1 MKILHAIQGTDPTR
15 GGPIEGIVQIGL
27 ATQGVHEHHI
37 VSLDSPHAPH
47 LQSIP
52 MPVTALGPGS
62 VLGYSAA
69 LVPWLENNLKRF
81 DLVVIHG
88 LWRYI
93 SFGSWRALR
102 DSSTPY
108 LVMPHGMLDPWF
120 KQRYP
125 FKHAK
130 KWMFWPWTEYRVLR
144 DAKAV
149 VFTCDEERRLARESF
164 WLYRCNERVGTVGI
178 SGPSSDLSLAREHF
192 FRDYPLLRGKRILLF
207 LGRIHEKK
215 GCDLL
220 IQAFAEMAARDS
232 DLHLVM
238 AGPCH
243 DGLGAKLKALA
254 ANHGRSHRVT
264 WPGMLTGEL
273 KWGAFAASEA
283 FILPSHQENFGIAV
297 AEALSCGLPVVI
309 SNKVQIWREIDQ
321 DQAGIVGDDTLEGTK
336 ESLAR
341 WLGLDRD
348 KRAGMSRRARRC
360 YESRFDSRCYAQTMS
375 RIYEEA
381 VAPA

>member
-1 MKILHAIQGTDPTR
+1 MNILHAIQSTDPSR
-15 GGPIEGIVQIGL
+15 GGPIEGIGQIII
-27 ATQGVHEHHI
+27 ATLGRQQHHI
-37 VSLDSPHAPH
+37 VTLDSPDAPH
-47 LQSIP
+47 LASLGL
-52 MPVTALGPGS
+52 PVTALGPGS

-69 LVPWLENNLKRF
+69 LVPWLRSNMSRF

-93 SFGSWRALR
+93 SFGTWRALR
-102 DSSTPY
+102 ESPTPY

-125 FKHAK
+125 LKHAK

-149 VFTCDEERRLARESF
+149 VFTCDEERRLARKSF

-178 SGPSSDLSLAREHF
+178 SGPNVNLAQARERF
-192 FRDYPLLRGKRILLF
+192 FLAFPPLRDKRIFLF
-207 LGRIHEKK
+207 LGRVHEKK

-220 IQAFAEMAARDS
+220 IRAFAEVAARDAK
-232 DLHLVM
+232 LHLVM

-243 DGLGAKLKALA
+243 DGLDSRLKAIA
-254 ANHGRSHRVT
+254 ANNGLSHRVT
-264 WPGMLTGEL
+264 WAGMLTGEM

-283 FILPSHQENFGIAV
+283 FVLPSHQENFGIAV
-297 AEALSCGLPVVI
+297 AEALACALPVVI

-321 DQAGIVGDDTLEGTK
+321 DQAGLVGDDTLEGTK
-336 ESLAR
+336 EALSR
-341 WLGLDRD
+341 WLGLDPD
-348 KRAGMSRRARRC
+348 KRAGMALHARRC
-360 YESRFDSRCYAQTMS
+360 FETRFNSRRYAKVMT
-375 RIYEEA
+375 RIFEEA
-381 VAPA
+381 IVPA